1 MMALNMT
8 TLCITAFSITILIIS
23 HDTQAQAITPKK
35 IYSIAPCHHFPAEN
49 RMARKKNLEFKTERK
64 RKHRT

>member
-1 MMALNMT
+1 MTLKHKQAKWMAGK
-8 TLCITAFSITILIIS
+8 TL
-23 HDTQAQAITPKK
+23 QITPKK